1 MVIIV
6 KSDFFVITNNPMV
19 HNKFKADYQ
28 VDYQKEADDIQVLRT
43 ARDYIHIGHVLLT
56 HPLAGSIKPNET
68 PYKSIMQTKERQ
80 ALNLQSLQIIEESI
94 QVCEKFSS
102 TTKDY
107 PQEVFTDFQ
116 QIDCSLIENA
126 IASAM

>member
-1 MVIIV
+1 
-6 KSDFFVITNNPMV
+6 MV
-19 HNKFKADYQ
+19 HNKFKEDYQ
-28 VDYQKEADDIQVLRT
+28 VDYQKEADDMQVLRT
-43 ARDYIHIGHVLLT
+43 ARDYIHTGHVLLT

-68 PYKSIMQTKERQ
+68 PYKSIMLTKDKQE
-80 ALNLQSLQIIEESI
+80 LNLQSVQIIEESI

-102 TTKDY
+102 NIKDY

-116 QIDCSLIENA
+116 HIDCSLIENA